1 MNQITPATI
10 RAYYVEYY
18 GSDLLQGV
26 SDDTVEIYIRR
37 ASFLLDV
44 IFHYSK
50 NLTAIMNC
58 DEMANY
64 LNNAIAEEVYFL
76 YAGQYYEIPDVSSGT
91 EDLEQL
97 EKLRD
102 IGVREAHLD
111 VIGVTFQS
119 TYRYN
124 NRILKYLSD
133 RAGYWLVLLG
143 YGIGNGVVSFSSD
156 VQQLTDNLYTQAG
169 RS

>member
-1 MNQITPATI
+1 MNQITPQTI
-10 RAYYVEYY
+10 RAYYIDFY

-26 SDDTVEIYIRR
+26 SDATVEIYIRR

-50 NLTAIMNC
+50 KLEDIMNC
-58 DEMANY
+58 PEKAQY

-76 YAGQYYEIPDVSSGT
+76 YAGQYYEIPDVSAGT

-102 IGVREAHLD
+102 MGVQEAHLD
-111 VIGVTFQS
+111 VIGVTFRTNS
-119 TYRYN
+119 KYN
-124 NRILKYLSD
+124 NKIIKYLAD
-133 RAGYWLVLLG
+133 RAEYWLELLG
-143 YGIGNGVVSFSSD
+143 YHIGNSVTSFSSD
-156 VQQLTDNLYTQAG
+156 IQQFTNNLYTQAG